1 MTTHSTHSTRT
12 TSTRR
17 GNAGALAAMYA
28 GLLLTIAATVA
39 PFVDRATGHVLA
51 GHVRHGYPS
60 YTPDRVDSAVTAWLV
75 ILGVVGAL
83 GVMGWV
89 VSIWAVR
96 AGTSWARWVS
106 TVLLAAGAALALTAL
121 LVKDTSGEVGL
132 TPLLGWIGLLP
143 SVAGVVAVS
152 LLWRASA
159 ARGSGPRGPGQR
171 RQTSHIDDPRSSSFA
186 SERRAVAWINQ
197 I

>member
-1 MTTHSTHSTRT
+1 MTTTHSTHST
-12 TSTRR
+12 SSRR
-17 GNAGALAAMYA
+17 RSAGALAAMYA

-51 GHVRHGYPS
+51 GHIRHGYPS

-75 ILGVVGAL
+75 ILSLVGVL

-89 VSIWAVR
+89 VSIRAVR
-96 AGTSWARWVS
+96 AGTTWARWVS
-106 TVLLAAGAALALTAL
+106 TVLLAVGAALALTAL
-121 LVKDTSGEVGL
+121 LAQDTSGEVGL
-132 TPLLGWIGLLP
+132 APLLGWIGLLP

-159 ARGSGPRGPGQR
+159 TLGQGPRGPGQR
-171 RQTSHIDDPRSSSFA
+171 PTSSIHDPRSSSVA
-186 SERRAVAWINQ
+186 SERRAVAWISQ